1 MPLLALSIE
10 ASCVEVETAAAAA
23 AARARSSVSG
33 RGVQLAASFGTLSR
47 AEHDATNKGITH
59 EVAKETQS
67 VNNTGLIGLDNNTK
81 GNHIS
86 FTSGNDAFSDAA
98 RLAYVIA
105 KLDTQVCFLPHPS

>member
-10 ASCVEVETAAAAA
+10 ASCVEVEAAAAAA
-23 AARARSSVSG
+23 AARARSSVS
-33 RGVQLAASFGTLSR
+33 QLAASFGTLSR
-47 AEHDATNKGITH
+47 AEHDATNNGITQ
-59 EVAKETQS
+59 EVAKETQG

-81 GNHIS
+81 GKHIS
-86 FTSGNDAFSDAA
+86 FTSGNNAFSDAA